1 VADGSAPIRVRR
13 KLLADLWCGAG
24 GTSTGAARAM
34 RDLGQPFTLAAVNHW
49 PTAIDTHRRNHPEH
63 AERTHCAD
71 LEVARPISIVP
82 EGYLDLLMASPT
94 CTFHSRAR
102 GGKPVNDQQRMD
114 PWHVVR
120 WCTELRVKRL
130 LVENV
135 PEIMDWGPCSLV
147 TGRPIPSRKGEYF
160 RAWIDALKA
169 IGFRLDYRV
178 LCAAD
183 FGDPTTRQR
192 FFLIGRTD
200 RGPLRWPSPGYS
212 RTGADDLLDVRA
224 RWRGAVEIIDWTL
237 PGNSIFTRKKP
248 LKPNTVRRI
257 LAGAKRYRWPQPY
270 QDALQALLDGREP
283 VLDLAAA
290 SADVE
295 PFCVHYRGTAPDQV
309 ERSTRG
315 VGEPLPALTAGGQ
328 HVGLIMAT
336 GAGGVARD
344 ASQPLPTI
352 TAGGEGGARPHF
364 VTPLVMGVHGHA
376 TAKPVDGP
384 LPTITCGGASSE
396 NRPGNARPQLIEP
409 LIVSRMNAERGRLA
423 RPVGEPLST
432 IVGRG
437 AGYLAEPLVA
447 PYYGGGSGLTASSAD
462 EPLPT
467 VTTKARF
474 GLAEPVVLSTSNSS
488 SAGVPRSVEDPL
500 RTITTAK
507 GGDMAMAA
515 PFVFPVTHHG
525 DLRTHDIEGPLPTI
539 TGANRG
545 ELGLAAPFLV
555 PNFGERDGQEP
566 RTHGIDEPLPT
577 ITATGHQQL
586 AMPVADGYRIDILYR
601 MLNYRELAR
610 GMSLDDEGSVY
621 DFAGN
626 STEITKQIGNAVP
639 CRLAKALVR
648 ALMEDGP

>member
-1 VADGSAPIRVRR
+1 MADGTPVQSRTR
-13 KLLADLWCGAG
+13 KKKLCADLWCGAG
-24 GTSTGAARAM
+24 GLSTGMARAM
-34 RDLGQPFTLAAVNHW
+34 RELELPFSLASVNHW
-49 PTAIDTHRRNHPEH
+49 PTAIETHCRNHPEH
-63 AERTHCAD
+63 AARTYCAD
-71 LEVARPISIVP
+71 LEVVRPISVVP
-82 EGYLDLLMASPT
+82 EGYLDLLAAAPT

-169 IGFRLDYRV
+169 IGFRIDFRV

-183 FGDPTTRQR
+183 YGDPTTRQR

-212 RTGADDLLDVRA
+212 KAGTDDLLDVRA

-237 PGNSIFTRKKP
+237 PGKSIFTRKTP
-248 LKPNTVRRI
+248 LKPNTIRRI
-257 LAGAKRYRWPQPY
+257 LAGAKRYHWPVAY

-283 VLDLAAA
+283 VLNL
-290 SADVE
+290 SRADWQ
-295 PFCVHYRGTAPDQV
+295 GTGDGHRQ
-309 ERSTRG
+309 
-315 VGEPLPALTAGGQ
+315 ALVMACGSGG
-328 HVGLIMAT
+328 I
-336 GAGGVARD
+336 ARD
-344 ASQPLPTI
+344 ITQPLPTI
-352 TAGGEGGARPHF
+352 TAGGDADFRPHF
-364 VTPLVMGVHGHA
+364 
-376 TAKPVDGP
+376 
-384 LPTITCGGASSE
+384 
-396 NRPGNARPQLIEP
+396 IES
-409 LIVSRMNAERGRLA
+409 LLTS
-423 RPVGEPLST
+423 
-432 IVGRG
+432 
-437 AGYLAEPLVA
+437 
-447 PYYGGGSGLTASSAD
+447 YYGFGTTGTVD
-462 EPLPT
+462 DPLPT
-467 VTTKARF
+467 VTTKDRF

-488 SAGVPRSVEDPL
+488 SPGIPRSVEDPL

-507 GGDMAMAA
+507 GGDMAVASPIIMRGNVGTGREGDMRSAERPLPTITCSESLALAA
-515 PFVFPVTHHG
+515 PFVLPVTHHG
-525 DLRTHDIEGPLPTI
+525 DERTHDIDGPLPTI

-545 ELGLAAPFLV
+545 ELGLAQPA
-555 PNFGERDGQEP
+555 
-566 RTHGIDEPLPT
+566 
-577 ITATGHQQL
+577 
-586 AMPVADGYRIDILYR
+586 ADGYRIDILYR

-621 DFAGN
+621 DFAGT

-648 ALMEDGP
+648 ALMEES